1 MSLAP
6 FTASCASVVIARRL
20 LCTFGPN
27 VSMSFSTTGRTP
39 MPVAHTTMEHGSSH
53 TFLESRSWSSTES
66 EFTALTVTP
75 VKRLIF
81 SRLNC
86 FSVYSEM
93 RLSVEQGRIAR
104 GLGPVPGTVLH
115 YFLQHRRHACGGGC
129 APNVLSTWSWT
140 SMSEI
145 LTSSS
150 HCLGNALCASS
161 LTRSAISAANSTP
174 VGPPP
179 TTTKCSNRLRSS
191 LGRSGIAA
199 LSKASE
205 TAERMRRAS
214 GSSLRKWACLL
225 TPGMPNVFTCAP
237 TATTSLSYC
246 ISSVGLVRVLSTT
259 TRELLPALGS
269 GLAAPSSEALKE
281 LAAASG

>member
-93 RLSVEQGRIAR
+93 RLS
-104 GLGPVPGTVLH
+104 
-115 YFLQHRRHACGGGC
+115 
-129 APNVLSTWSWT
+129 NVLSTWSWT